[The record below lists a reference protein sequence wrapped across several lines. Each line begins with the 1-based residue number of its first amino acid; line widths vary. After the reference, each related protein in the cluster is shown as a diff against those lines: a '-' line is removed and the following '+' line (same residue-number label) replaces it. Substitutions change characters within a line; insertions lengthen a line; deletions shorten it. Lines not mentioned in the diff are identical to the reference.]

1 ARLSAAGL
9 LADSQVPRLP
19 DRDGQ
24 LLNLQGVVEHEPKAA
39 HVTGRV
45 LVELLG
51 VLVQVQRRVELTQ
64 GSGLHCARDFLSE
77 YFFGVIHAEPAAAPE
92 ERVVAIGDASSPS
105 SSCSSKP
112 MPADRARKPDM
123 VADLAIFCQL
133 CRPLTE
139 SGMGKGA
146 EQLRG
151 NMGDSRLGHA
161 SALSWHSIGIRI
173 CASYI
178 RFGTRPARGGP
189 PQVSLRLE
197 AAGRASCIP
206 DEMLAWLLP
215 EPLSY
220 PAAVTYMIG
229 RFQRFRI
236 SSSLRYF
243 LLTAD
248 GLHRQSVINFSASQ
262 QLLSARVRIRALLMV
277 EIWNRSFKFC
287 YIFCNVNKGLS
298 INMIPVLCDAT
309 NDTDSLSAAIQFPDP
324 GPTSRQLAVAIQA
337 LSLLA
342 LVLNCGLVVLL
353 ARTPRPRTG
362 AKGIPLLA
370 AAEIGMNLSLLV
382 MHAEVWTPSC
392 SSAVDILDK
401 FNYSFEAWHLLRNF
415 WLCAMTVARAKA
427 VARPLQSRD
436 LMAPKRQACL
446 FTGFGLAS
454 AAWSCLDL
462 TLVSCA
468 PNSVAKTGWTRAGP
482 AETLPE
488 HRGRRDGDRW
498 RLRAHRAP
506 GAAHQRRREAQAS
519 RIVVS
524 IAVAFALLE
533 LPYALVV
540 YVGIIWTIA
549 NGNKAGFPKE
559 FAETLH
565 ILYRINHLL
574 IVADTCLNLFVL
586 LCLSASFRQQMMR
599 RILACRQAGQRRR
612 QQRSLQQ
619 QRLQRRSRR
628 AAATAEGGADSYD
641 SILHLKQNSV
651 LQDVMNQDFFSK
663 VGDFKLTDSSLRSDN
678 DFSDRL
684 NYYYTSIMIVIF
696 AVVVSARQYVG
707 KPLQCW
713 IPAEFSE
720 QWEKYSESYC
730 WIKNTYF
737 VPMNETGV
745 PDHAHVRRQYEI
757 NYYQYVPFI
766 LALMALALNVPN
778 IVWKILN
785 TRTGVS
791 LKTIVHNASSVI
803 SVDPIERPQAVVSLA
818 KTFEEA
824 VIFALDDKNRKSRT
838 ERLRRTL
845 RGGFGSYLILSY
857 VFTKMLFFCAS
868 FGLLLAVCC
877 MLSSSYRVFDLG
889 VFSEIVQ
896 GKSWRNSGIFPRITH
911 CDFEIRR
918 LNVRHPY
925 TMQCVLTVNLF
936 NEKIFVFLWFWYL
949 VISAANIV
957 SLLYW
962 LLYCLPFK
970 QYDFIDSY
978 LSTSDKYHGERDS
991 AALQEF
997 VNRHLRNDGVFL
1009 LRLIASNSG
1018 HLVTT
1023 ELVHR
1028 LWRNK
1033 RRLTRQ
1039 IMADFDIGS
1048 IPQEQVAQLKSVF
1061 TLFDRS
1067 GCGSITDIVNEVDQD
1082 GNGSIEFEEFVQM
1095 IMIKL
1100 QRRTPTEETRGAFK
1114 VFDKDGDGYIT
1125 RDELAAS
1132 LASMRI
1138 EATPEELDDMFK
1150 EADLDCDG
1158 RISYDD
1164 FKLGPDLR
1172 LLEHNNI
1179 KVKGCRGRR
1188 AAVRVVRVLSRRRHR
1203 GQSAGRQLLQLVAQG
1218 LRQRLPAA
1226 RHRLGRPDVARQNS
1240 REAAEQERRHRIGVL
1255 DNVSLPG
1262 GFEVA
1267 DGGRVGSKA
1276 GQQVAE
1282 VGGLVDAGGGG
1293 RGFDFGPQR
1302 PQPASG
1308 IVSCRRRQAA
1318 QRLPESLQPR
1328 QIVGERVGLVEAQR
1342 RSGLLNCDALQRGFC
1357 SLQRR
1362 DEEDKEC
1369 RDEED
1374 KECRDE
1380 ADKECRDEADKECRD
1395 EEDKYSCRPRSGRR
1409 TQRRASSA
1417 LGAAS
1422 PASSKRQR
1430 QQVLGSQ
1437 SAAQLSCQTLR
1448 PGSRFVNRGG
1458 RSDAVTGVLGCWRRV
1473 GGTQFREA
1481 VKEAQSERLNKS
1493 CAAASAAAASVGP
1506 EEEQRLHQV
1515 DPQAALV
1522 LAERG
1527 APEGGHRDGD
1537 RLVSAAANR
1546 RGHRLDDE
1554 VQRAEGAVSM
1564 AVMVISG
1571 RWPSSMLA
1579 IIARVSRASCSA
1591 AEPTWSGLKDDS
1603 EEEEKETNLGETT
1616 LVQLLNRGGQ
1626 VVKVEH
1632 LVLKQHQLLLL
1643 KQIWVWHGLT
1653 CLSCER
1659 HPRHNQM
1666 PEMRSFQIV
1675 RASGGTPRRAGCL
1688 SNFALRVGSSP
1699 PNGAAT
1705 DLIHRRGADPSPG
1718 LHQSVLDVDLSRRI
1732 VAAEPIVDD
1741 VAQSLHEDAP
1751 GDAAPRSCPRLRSRC
1766 WTVELRRQ
1774 SVRAGGRRDHL
1785 GAAASLNK
1793 EGLRFARQLRAADD
1807 VECGGDVV
1815 ERHAD
1820 AIHSVDISAGV
1831 AVASKK
1837 QTKASALR
1845 CRDRA
1850 ASPISNR
1857 RPASAAAVLAAA
1869 AAKGRNVFTPLG
1881 SHRSVSSMR
1890 SCSANR
1896 PCPTAS
1902 ATSAAV
1908 RWRQSTAPDS
1918 APASMRHRARAS
1930 SPEQAAQCSGRRWR
1944 ASSRPLVLA
1953 AVGQR
1958 SGAVF
1963 VTTVDQPGADGAP
1976 RQQLP
1981 HHVGVSPPD
1990 GPVQSGGAGPALAVR
2005 ARIDSARVT
2014 DHNAAS
2020 LADGGAGAQQ
2030 KSNGRQV
2037 TPGGRGGKQRRQ
2049 QLLPSWV
2056 IGS

>member
-1 ARLSAAGL
+1 RLCQFLMSPVDQLAR
-9 LADSQVPRLP
+9 
-19 DRDGQ
+19 RDG
-24 LLNLQGVVEHEPKAA
+24 
-39 HVTGRV
+39 
-45 LVELLG
+45 
-51 VLVQVQRRVELTQ
+51 LTDGMTSLTLRPYQ
-64 GSGLHCARDFLSE
+64 KFSRCFT
-77 YFFGVIHAEPAAAPE
+77 
-92 ERVVAIGDASSPS
+92 
-105 SSCSSKP
+105 CSSVRHHP
-112 MPADRARKPDM
+112 E
-123 VADLAIFCQL
+123 C
-133 CRPLTE
+133 E
-139 SGMGKGA
+139 
-146 EQLRG
+146 
-151 NMGDSRLGHA
+151 
-161 SALSWHSIGIRI
+161 
-173 CASYI
+173 
-178 RFGTRPARGGP
+178 
-189 PQVSLRLE
+189 
-197 AAGRASCIP
+197 
-206 DEMLAWLLP
+206 
-215 EPLSY
+215 EPLIQRLFL
-220 PAAVTYMIG
+220 AAT
-229 RFQRFRI
+229 
-236 SSSLRYF
+236 
-243 LLTAD
+243 
-248 GLHRQSVINFSASQ
+248 LHLHAIPR
-262 QLLSARVRIRALLMV
+262 
-277 EIWNRSFKFC
+277 
-287 YIFCNVNKGLS
+287 LS

-436 LMAPKRQACL
+436 SMAPKRQACL

-468 PNSVAKTGWTRAGP
+468 PNSVAKLAGRALALLRHFLNTVAAGTVI
-482 AETLPE
+482 AGASALIV
-488 HRGRRDGDRW
+488 HRVRRTNVF
-498 RLRAHRAP
+498 
-506 GAAHQRRREAQAS
+506 QFQRREAQAS

-1018 HLVTT
+1018 HLGH
-1023 ELVHR
+1023 HR
-1028 LWRNK
+1028 AAVCNRR

-1125 RDELAAS
+1125 RDELATS

-1203 GQSAGRQLLQLVAQG
+1203 GQPAGRQLLQFVAQG

-1318 QRLPESLQPR
+1318 QRLPEPLQPR

-1342 RSGLLNCDALQRGFC
+1342 RAGLLNCDALQRGFC
-1357 SLQRR
+1357 SLQR
-1362 DEEDKEC
+1362 

-1395 EEDKYSCRPRSGRR
+1395 EEDKECRDEEDKKCRDEEDKDSCRPRSGRR

-1458 RSDAVTGVLGCWRRV
+1458 RGDAVTGVLGGWRRV

-1481 VKEAQSERLNKS
+1481 IKEAQSERLNKS

-1616 LVQLLNRGGQ
+1616 LVQLS
-1626 VVKVEH
+1626 V
-1632 LVLKQHQLLLL
+1632 
-1643 KQIWVWHGLT
+1643 
-1653 CLSCER
+1653 
-1659 HPRHNQM
+1659 
-1666 PEMRSFQIV
+1666 
-1675 RASGGTPRRAGCL
+1675 ASGRTELHRSAAHAETQPKPQCRPDLWDHVHRAPV
-1688 SNFALRVGSSP
+1688 RIESS
-1699 PNGAAT
+1699 NGAAT

-1732 VAAEPIVDD
+1732 VATEPIVDD

-1751 GDAAPRSCPRLRSRC
+1751 GDAAPRSCPRLLSRC

-1785 GAAASLNK
+1785 GAAASLNE

-1815 ERHAD
+1815 KRHAD

-1831 AVASKK
+1831 AVSQQEADESVGV
-1837 QTKASALR
+1837 AVPVSLLCGLR
-1845 CRDRA
+1845 
-1850 ASPISNR
+1850 
-1857 RPASAAAVLAAA
+1857 
-1869 AAKGRNVFTPLG
+1869 GGF
-1881 SHRSVSSMR
+1881 
-1890 SCSANR
+1890 
-1896 PCPTAS
+1896 
-1902 ATSAAV
+1902 
-1908 RWRQSTAPDS
+1908 
-1918 APASMRHRARAS
+1918 
-1930 SPEQAAQCSGRRWR
+1930 
-1944 ASSRPLVLA
+1944 
-1953 AVGQR
+1953 
-1958 SGAVF
+1958 
-1963 VTTVDQPGADGAP
+1963 
-1976 RQQLP
+1976 QQLP
-1981 HHVGVSPPD
+1981 AGEVGSHLHYEAETLFEELLDSLHVLLGC
-1990 GPVQSGGAGPALAVR
+1990 R
-2005 ARIDSARVT
+2005 A
-2014 DHNAAS
+2014 AAE
-2020 LADGGAGAQQ
+2020 A
-2030 KSNGRQV
+2030 
-2037 TPGGRGGKQRRQ
+2037 
-2049 QLLPSWV
+2049 
-2056 IGS
+2056 